1 MRAAGASDAE
11 LPITTIAE
19 KCVWESAT
27 VAYCAVPQQI
37 PGAGFLTKWYR
48 GEVHTEDVWYTV
60 DAGAAKA
67 DKLFTIDSAQAIDVE
82 SPAIDPGGAT
92 SLSRTRATSRSGC
105 SASLNNHEK
114 DMKKKRE
121 KNWFATSSRRT
132 ASPICPWVASA
143 LRSNRP
149 SLRAF
154 FDPNTVSLA
163 QFFNTLFKTAIVLG
177 AMFAVLRLGYAGF
190 KYMTTDLPGQ
200 KGNAREII
208 SQAVIGLLL
217 LLAVWLILNQI
228 NPDILNLDILRN
240 VKSAQ

>member
-1 MRAAGASDAE
+1 M
-11 LPITTIAE
+11 
-19 KCVWESAT
+19 K
-27 VAYCAVPQQI
+27 
-37 PGAGFLTKWYR
+37 
-48 GEVHTEDVWYTV
+48 
-60 DAGAAKA
+60 
-67 DKLFTIDSAQAIDVE
+67 
-82 SPAIDPGGAT
+82 
-92 SLSRTRATSRSGC
+92 
-105 SASLNNHEK
+105 K
-114 DMKKKRE
+114 DMKKETRKKLVRYFFQA
-121 KNWFATSSRRT
+121 NGVANLPLGGVG
-132 ASPICPWVASA
+132 AAQQSPFLAR
-143 LRSNRP
+143 L
-149 SLRAF
+149 